1 MRRCLLGDVTHCNW
15 HFLRI
20 NQGGCMRALVARAWV
35 ARGTSASVPLVELC
49 ASCFGCECTT
59 VLVIRENRS
68 CFVKP
73 GRWELA
79 SCGRSTCGSMA
90 ARKDLFPPAFIEPS
104 SPPSP
109 SLSQSSKSSGVF
121 GEQDDVHDSAS
132 DTGTDAPSSVENRL
146 SRPSTAGGSVRS
158 DASGMLG
165 TGGSRGVSV
174 RDAALAGW
182 PGFTRLL
189 CQCCACHTC

>member
-1 MRRCLLGDVTHCNW
+1 
-15 HFLRI
+15 
-20 NQGGCMRALVARAWV
+20 
-35 ARGTSASVPLVELC
+35 
-49 ASCFGCECTT
+49 
-59 VLVIRENRS
+59 
-68 CFVKP
+68 
-73 GRWELA
+73 
-79 SCGRSTCGSMA
+79 MA
-90 ARKDLFPPAFIEPS
+90 ARKDLVPPVSVEPS

-158 DASGMLG
+158 DASGILG

-174 RDAALAGW
+174 RDAALAGTAAAAARSCVLRALCVSHL
-182 PGFTRLL
+182 PGALAANDRGGKIKYR
-189 CQCCACHTC
+189 